1 MIRWLLLVLLSACAA
16 LAHAQATEVIRI
28 AHAEAVRADWQSP
41 AAPVQG
47 WVQVPLADQW
57 QTRWPDHDGV
67 VWYRLRWQQGDADQ
81 PTGLLLDY
89 TCMAAAVYLNG
100 SLIDRDPSLVEPLSR
115 SWHVPR
121 YFLLQSPLLKQG
133 ENELLVRVS
142 GLAAYQPSLGVVDV
156 GDPQA
161 LQARFRKEVFVRHDL
176 QVLDSA
182 IGFVLAAVIGMFWLL
197 RRKESMYGWYAL
209 SAVFGRLYDS
219 NFFASSP
226 WPFPTTDGWQAFIGA
241 CYVAGAAA
249 HTVFLLRFCERRW
262 PRLERVLLAIAVL
275 VMAGALLW
283 PQWMGPNRN
292 LYLVPTIA
300 FLYAVSF
307 TFMGYAL
314 RSGRRDYQ
322 VLALCIILPIA
333 VSLHDLGVYMG
344 WYGGVSYLGSFTSPL
359 MLLGMGFV
367 LAYRFANTMQRVE
380 GFNAELRN
388 EVQLATTQLAD
399 NLQQQHALELAH
411 SRAGERLQLVRDLH
425 DGFGGTL
432 VGAIARLEQAPE
444 DMPRQEGIGVLREMR
459 DDLRLVI
466 DSTARE
472 QADLTELLA
481 PLRHRTSG
489 LLDAVDIQAHWH
501 LQDIDGIELGASRSL
516 DLLRL
521 LQEGLTN
528 VFKHSNAQRVD
539 VYLRR
544 QGDQLQL
551 HIDDDG
557 VGLAQGADGVVA
569 ARTGAGLA
577 SMRLRARRLGGELQV
592 SPADNGT
599 GTRLALVLPLMA

>member
-1 MIRWLLLVLLSACAA
+1 MIRWLLLLLLAACVGSAS
-16 LAHAQATEVIRI
+16 AQTAGITRI
-28 AHAEAVRADWQSP
+28 THAEAVRADWQSP

-67 VWYRLRWQQGDADQ
+67 VWYRLRWQQSDADQ

-100 SLIDRDPSLVEPLSR
+100 SLIDRDASLVEPLSR

-121 YFLLQSPLLKQG
+121 YFLLQSPLLRQG

-156 GDPQA
+156 GDPTE
-161 LQARFRKEVFVRHDL
+161 LQARYRKEIFVRHDL

-182 IGFVLAAVIGMFWLL
+182 IGLVLAAVIGLFWLL

-226 WPFPTTDGWQAFIGA
+226 WPFATTDAWQAFIGA

-262 PRLERVLLAIAVL
+262 PRLERVLLAITVL

-283 PQWMGPNRN
+283 PQWMGPHRN
-292 LYLVPTIA
+292 VYLVPTIA
-300 FLYAVSF
+300 FLYLVSF

-380 GFNAELRN
+380 GFNAELRH
-388 EVQLATTQLAD
+388 EVQQATTQLAD
-399 NLQQQHALELAH
+399 TLQQQHALELSH

-432 VGAIARLEQAPE
+432 VGAIARLEQAPD
-444 DMPRQEGIGVLREMR
+444 DMPRQKVIGMLREMR

-472 QADLTELLA
+472 QADLAELLV
-481 PLRHRTSG
+481 PLRHRASG

-528 VFKHSNAQRVD
+528 VFKHSHARRVD

-557 VGLAQGADGVVA
+557 IGLVQGASGKEA
-569 ARTGAGLA
+569 SGTGAGLA
-577 SMRLRARRLGGELQV
+577 SMHLRARRLGGELQV
-592 SPADNGT
+592 SAAANGS
-599 GTRLALVLPLMA
+599 GTRLALLLPLMA

>member
-1 MIRWLLLVLLSACAA
+1 MIRWLLLVLLFTCMASAN
-16 LAHAQATEVIRI
+16 AQTVDITRI
-28 AHAEAVRADWQSP
+28 TDAEAVRADWQS
-41 AAPVQG
+41 AAPPAQG
-47 WVQVPLADQW
+47 WVPVSLADQW

-67 VWYRLRWQQGDADQ
+67 VWYRLRWQQGDANQ
-81 PTGLLLDY
+81 ATGLLLDY

-161 LQARFRKEVFVRHDL
+161 LQARFSKEVFVRHDL

-182 IGFVLAAVIGMFWLL
+182 IGFVLAAVIGLFWLL

-226 WPFPTTDGWQAFIGA
+226 WPFATTDGWQAFIGA
-241 CYVAGAAA
+241 CYVAAAAA
-249 HTVFLLRFCERRW
+249 HTIFLLRFCERGW
-262 PRLERVLLAIAVL
+262 PRLERVLVAIAML
-275 VMAGALLW
+275 VMAGALLV

-292 LYLVPTIA
+292 FYLVPTIA
-300 FLYAVSF
+300 FLYVVSF

-380 GFNAELRN
+380 GFNEELRH
-388 EVQLATTQLAD
+388 EVQQATAQLAD
-399 NLQQQHALELAH
+399 TLQQQHALELAH

-444 DMPRQEGIGVLREMR
+444 DMPRQKVIGVLREMR

-472 QADLTELLA
+472 HGDLAELLV
-481 PLRHRTSG
+481 PLRHRASG
-489 LLDAVDIQAHWH
+489 LLDAADIQAYWH
-501 LQDIDGIELGASRSL
+501 LHDIQGVELGASRSL

-528 VFKHSNAQRVD
+528 VFKHSRAQRVD
-539 VYLRR
+539 VHLQRH
-544 QGDQLQL
+544 GEQLQL

-557 VGLAQGADGVVA
+557 IGIGDVGVGAA
-569 ARTGAGLA
+569 SGAGLI
-577 SMRLRARRLGGELQV
+577 SMQLRAHRLGGVLHIGQREGA
-592 SPADNGT
+592 P
-599 GTRLALVLPLMA
+599 GTRMALVLPLRG